1 MENSNS
7 IKEMQAA
14 IIVAEQSMTLTSKQV
29 GDALAAIFSG
39 QIETSMIEQW
49 LRLVSRHIP
58 TSAEIFGGVQA
69 LLQTTTLIPATGLA
83 NSWRS

>member
-1 MENSNS
+1 MENSNP
-7 IKEMQAA
+7 IKDMQAA
-14 IIVAEQSMTLTSKQV
+14 IVVAEQNASLTSKQV

-58 TSAEIFGGVQA
+58 TK
-69 LLQTTTLIPATGLA
+69 
-83 NSWRS
+83 